1 MAKSIYFFSKNKL
14 NELLKMYG
22 GSYHWT
28 LHKELSERNGISY
41 MDKNGYMLTINKS
54 FEGGSEKFPFVEI
67 RICDVN
73 GKIIRKDRF
82 DFVNTNTDNIR
93 FEYTEENGCFY
104 DDFRKIDETLSKE
117 TKEVKIRKLEERLE
131 ETIGQLEKV
140 LKYNHEMSEQ
150 AENDFLNSPTHHL
163 LQQELEFFK
172 SLNKLNEIHLANA
185 KKQIMRADEHLKQIY
200 EDNRRMCAH
209 REDTEYW
216 VGITEYWHEA
226 REYENLREE
235 IQELKGKIDQKDQAI
250 ADRNDEIRRLQWIIA
265 KDDDKFEL
273 SISLERISQLEL
285 EVEEL
290 KSTSSST
297 SDQNKIEELNKQIE
311 KLQDDLRKSEGQC
324 KVYQANVRKL
334 SERREEIARSLGEA
348 RQEISELEAQR
359 KSIFVRNSNP
369 DIITMYHVLED
380 RTEKI
385 LNNLKKSK
393 EETKKW
399 KAMYQELNEKIDA
412 PTTPVKP
419 KKTQPVGRPKTDD
432 TKVQNVLKMRKDGKS
447 MRVIANELGIALG
460 TVSNI
465 VKKYS
470 K

>member
-1 MAKSIYFFSKNKL
+1 MAKSIYFFSKKKL

-22 GSYHWT
+22 GGYRWT
-28 LHKELSERNGISY
+28 LHKELSEKNSISY
-41 MDKNGYMLTINKS
+41 MDKNGYMLTIGKS
-54 FEGGSEKFPFVEI
+54 YEDGREEFSFVEVHI
-67 RICDVN
+67 SDVN

-82 DFVNTNTDNIR
+82 DFVNTDSDNIR

-104 DDFRKIDETLSKE
+104 DEFRKINVTMSKE
-117 TKEVKIRKLEERLE
+117 TKEAKIKKLEERLT
-131 ETIGQLEKV
+131 ETSGYLEQA
-140 LKYNHEMSEQ
+140 LKRNHEMSEQ
-150 AENDFLNSPTHHL
+150 AENVFLNSPTHHQ
-163 LQQELEFFK
+163 LQLELEFFK

-185 KKQIMRADEHLKQIY
+185 KNQTMRADEHLKQIY
-200 EDNRRMCAH
+200 EDNKRMCEHHA
-209 REDTEYW
+209 DTEYW
-216 VGITEYWHEA
+216 AGITENWHEA
-226 REYENLREE
+226 KEYEMLREE
-235 IQELKGKIDQKDQAI
+235 IRELKGKITQKNQAI
-250 ADRNDEIRRLQWIIA
+250 ADCNDEIKRLQWIIA
-265 KDDDKFEL
+265 KDDDKFQL
-273 SISLERISQLEL
+273 SISMERISQLEL
-285 EVEEL
+285 EVEKL
-290 KSTSSST
+290 KSTSSSP

-334 SERREEIARSLGEA
+334 SERREEISRTLGEA
-348 RQEISELEAQR
+348 RQKISELEAQR
-359 KSIFVRNSNP
+359 KSIFIRNSNP

-399 KAMYQELNEKIDA
+399 KAMYQELNEKIAA
-412 PTTPVKP
+412 PATPVKQ
-419 KKTQPVGRPKTDD
+419 KKPQPVGRPKTDY